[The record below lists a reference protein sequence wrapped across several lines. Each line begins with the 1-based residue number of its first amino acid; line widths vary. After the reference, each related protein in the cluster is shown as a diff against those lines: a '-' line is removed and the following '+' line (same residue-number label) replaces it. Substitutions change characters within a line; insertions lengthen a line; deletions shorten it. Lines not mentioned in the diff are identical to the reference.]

1 MDGAE
6 LMKVKEVL
14 EENQEITKHSYGV
27 SSVAHHLYIIY
38 NSLQIYLDSNKH
50 AYVYDRQL
58 SDGTGRECKMA
69 LWNHPGSDVTGMV
82 ARCERMVDTS
92 EKVF

>member
-1 MDGAE
+1 MNLQRAEFDKYYVFCRKLLDGAE

-38 NSLQIYLDSNKH
+38 NSLQIYPDSNKH
-50 AYVYDRQL
+50 
-58 SDGTGRECKMA
+58 TCI
-69 LWNHPGSDVTGMV
+69 
-82 ARCERMVDTS
+82 
-92 EKVF
+92 